1 MIELSE
7 WTGLVT
13 NASPYVLPPGAA
25 IIQTNLQVIN
35 PGQLVVRQGLTQFTY
50 DAQDVDYSENTIIR
64 MFRYQDHTGETILY
78 QDSTGRIYS
87 SSLIDTSFLIDQN
100 DNYISTHERDLLVI

>member
-25 IIQTNLQVIN
+25 VIQTNLQVIN
-35 PGQLVVRQGLTQFTY
+35 PGQLVVREGLTQFTY
-50 DAQDVDYSENTIIR
+50 DAQAVDYSENTIVK
-64 MFRYQDHTGETILY
+64 MFRYQDKVGETIIY

-87 SSLIDTSFLIDQN
+87 SSLLGTSFLVN
-100 DNYISTHERDLLVI
+100 ETGNHISTHERDLLVI

>member
-1 MIELSE
+1 MLELSE

-35 PGQLVVRQGLTQFTY
+35 PGQLVVRNGLTTFSYPAAT
-50 DAQDVDYSENTIIR
+50 VDYSSDTIVKL
-64 MFRYQDHTGETILY
+64 FRYQDKTGETIIY
-78 QDSTGRIYS
+78 QDDAGNIYA
-87 SSLIDTSFLIDQN
+87 SSLPTANFLIDEN
-100 DNYISTHERDLLVI
+100 DNYISTHDRSLIVI

>member
-25 IIQTNLQVIN
+25 IIQTNLQIIN
-35 PGQLVVRQGLTQFTY
+35 PGQLVVRNGLTDFPY
-50 DAQDVDYSENTIIR
+50 DASTIDASEDTIVK
-64 MFRYQDHTGETILY
+64 MFRYQDKVGETIIY

-87 SSLIDTSFLIDQN
+87 SSLTTTSFLIDES

>member
-35 PGQLVVRQGLTQFTY
+35 PGQLVVRGGLTSFPH
-50 DAQDVDYSENTIIR
+50 DAQDVDYSENTIVK
-64 MFRYQDHTGETILY
+64 MFRYQDNTGETIIY

-87 SSLIDTSFLIDQN
+87 SSLLEVSFLVN
-100 DNYISTHERDLLVI
+100 ESGSYISTHERDLLVI